1 MPGLGNRHADGGTMS
16 HILDNDLV
24 VATGL
29 QCEFGFRQL
38 EEAVLGWLK
47 SSRADLS
54 ERILTTSDIKMLIS
68 FGF

>member
-29 QCEFGFRQL
+29 QCEFGFRQV
-38 EEAVLGWLK
+38 EEAVLGWLTNESVFRGTQK
-47 SSRADLS
+47 SSIGTAKELQFS
-54 ERILTTSDIKMLIS
+54 
-68 FGF
+68 